1 MGPATRR
8 RERQRC
14 LERSSRKMSWFG
26 ATVRRGSAA
35 EMRKRGG
42 VPGAMRRTTR
52 WILQRF
58 WLGAL
63 VAAVLVAVLAKPK
76 AEPAPGDDTLV
87 LAADTALGEAMR
99 S

>member
-1 MGPATRR
+1 
-8 RERQRC
+8 
-14 LERSSRKMSWFG
+14 MSWFG
-26 ATVRRGSAA
+26 RKVRRGSAA
-35 EMRKRGG
+35 EMRKRGD

-63 VAAVLVAVLAKPK
+63 VAGVLIAVLAKPK
-76 AEPAPGDDTLV
+76 AESAPADDTLV

-99 S
+99 SGDKSQARRLPK